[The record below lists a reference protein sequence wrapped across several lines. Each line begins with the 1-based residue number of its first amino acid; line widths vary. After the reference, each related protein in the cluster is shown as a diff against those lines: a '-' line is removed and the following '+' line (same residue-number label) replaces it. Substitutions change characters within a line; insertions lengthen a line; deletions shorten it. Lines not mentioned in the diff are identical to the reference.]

1 MVLIERDEQL
11 ARLRRDLQS
20 CEKHRQGHV
29 ALVTGPVGSGKTH
42 LLDGFG
48 TWAAGTGAQVLTA
61 AGSRAEQG
69 LPFGV
74 LGQLLHGARL
84 AGSDTARVEELM
96 REAAVAIPAAEARW
110 AAADELPAEG
120 PMWPPLLR
128 EVFAALLD
136 LVDRGPVVL
145 VVDDLHHADATSLHC
160 LLYVTRRLHHAPIMV
175 LLSESVTLSPANPL
189 FHAELRSRPRLSQ
202 LALPP
207 LAVAAVARRL
217 HELGGGSGT
226 APSGEV
232 VQEAR
237 RLVHTTGGSPLLVQA
252 LVGEGARRGGED
264 GASASVPRAQD
275 AFGRAVLHSLYR
287 HEPEARSV
295 ARALAVL
302 DRPASQELLGQV
314 LGVLPDSVA
323 SALRV
328 LQSSGLVDT
337 DRLRHP
343 RILQAVLSDTPA
355 ETRQRLHERAART
368 LHEYGAEPGVVAGHL
383 VASGGTGEEWAAP
396 VLQDAAEQALSAGR
410 PDLTV
415 AYLRLGCGA
424 GTDEERREALTT
436 MLVSARWQVNP
447 LAAAGDLDRLVRSAR
462 TGGDPASP
470 AVAAVPYLL
479 WQGRAEEAAAAV
491 AAGPQAGAGGATG
504 AAGAAGAAGVKAAG
518 AVRARVNGTVG
529 AVGAAGAVGAVG
541 AVGARAVG
549 AGGPEAAGPGAD
561 DRGAATGADGRLQAM
576 RLLVALSHP
585 DFLMPVRTSQSL
597 WSRAAT
603 APHSVSPLLQ
613 SVSVLCAA
621 LHPTDEVDSTAAAEQ
636 FLQRHQLDRG
646 NRGLLVAPLLAL
658 LYAGRADRVVAW
670 SGTLLGRPEV
680 SHTPAWR
687 GVVRAIRAEA
697 ALRLGD
703 LAEAEKGARAAL
715 EDLPAP
721 AWGVAV
727 GGPLGTLIACAT
739 EAGRHAEADRL
750 LAEPVPPGM
759 FRTPVGAHYLIAR
772 GSYHLA
778 MGRYQA
784 ASSDFQRC
792 GAMMRG
798 WKMEAAGLVPWR
810 LELARVQISLGNRT
824 HAAQLLR
831 EQLHVPHG
839 LDERTRGRAL
849 HLLATTAAP
858 DHRRKLLAKAVE
870 LFQSCGDRRGL
881 ARALADTDKVLRQ
894 SGEPGRTRHFLFPAD
909 DAAQGPE
916 AAPWARQTPEWQ
928 DRPGKPQAA
937 AEGADRDDVLSE
949 AELRVAVLAAR
960 GQTNRQISDALFIT
974 VSTVEQHLT
983 RTYRKLNVRQRTD
996 LPSWLLA
1003 ADGHQPR
1010 KVQDKVS

>member
-1 MVLIERDEQL
+1 M
-11 ARLRRDLQS
+11 
-20 CEKHRQGHV
+20 GHV
-29 ALVTGPVGSGKTH
+29 ALVTGPVGMGKTQ
-42 LLDGFG
+42 LLETFG
-48 TWAAGTGAQVLTA
+48 KWAAATGARVLTA

-84 AGSDTARVEELM
+84 AGCDTTRVEKLM
-96 REAAVAIPAAEARW
+96 AEAAGAIPTAEARW

-128 EVFAALLD
+128 DVFATLLD
-136 LVDRGPVVL
+136 LVDRGPLVL
-145 VVDDLHHADATSLHC
+145 VVDDLQHADATSLHC

-175 LLSESVTLSPANPL
+175 LLSETSTLRPANSL
-189 FHAELRSRPRLSQ
+189 FHAELRSRPRLSH
-202 LALPP
+202 LTLPP
-207 LAVAAVARRL
+207 LTVDSVAQL
-217 HELGGGSGT
+217 LQEPGGESGGGAGNS
-226 APSGEV
+226 EV
-232 VQEAR
+232 MQEAQ
-237 RLVHTTGGSPLLVQA
+237 RLLHMTGGNPLLVQA
-252 LVGEGARRGGED
+252 LVGEPGRREDEGGPAPV
-264 GASASVPRAQD
+264 GRVGD

-287 HEPEARSV
+287 HEPETRKV

-302 DRPASQELLGQV
+302 DRPVSQELLGQ
-314 LGVLPDSVA
+314 LLDLLPASVA

-328 LQSSGLVDT
+328 LHSSGLVDT

-343 RILQAVLSDTPA
+343 RILHSVLSDTPA
-355 ETRQRLHERAART
+355 EIRQWLHERAAKT
-368 LHEYGAEPGVVAGHL
+368 LHEYGAEPSVVAGHL
-383 VASGGTGEEWAAP
+383 VASGFTGDDWVAP
-396 VLQDAAEQALSAGR
+396 VLQDAAEHALSAGR

-415 AYLRLGCGA
+415 AYLRLGCEA
-424 GTDEERREALTT
+424 GTDEERRKALTS

-447 LAAAGDLDRLVRSAR
+447 LAANGDLDKLVRSAK
-462 TGGDPASP
+462 TDGYPVSA

-479 WQGRAEEAAAAV
+479 WQGRAEEAAEAV
-491 AAGPQAGAGGATG
+491 AAVPET
-504 AAGAAGAAGVKAAG
+504 KAAET
-518 AVRARVNGTVG
+518 A
-529 AVGAAGAVGAVG
+529 
-541 AVGARAVG
+541 
-549 AGGPEAAGPGAD
+549 GPE
-561 DRGAATGADGRLQAM
+561 DGRLQAM
-576 RLLVALSHP
+576 RLLVSLSHP
-585 DFLMPVRTSQSL
+585 DFLVSVRQSQGL
-597 WSRAAT
+597 WSKAAT

-613 SVSVLCAA
+613 AVSVLGSA
-621 LHPTDEVDSTAAAEQ
+621 LLPTNEVDTTAAAEQ
-636 FLQRHQLDRG
+636 FLQRHHLDRG
-646 NRGLLVAPLLAL
+646 NRGLLVPPLLAL
-658 LYAGRADRVVAW
+658 LYGGRADRVVAW
-670 SGTLLGRPEV
+670 SGILLGRPEAR
-680 SHTPAWR
+680 HTPVWR
-687 GVVRAIRAEA
+687 GVVRSIRAEA

-703 LAEAEKGARAAL
+703 LAEAEQGARAAL

-727 GGPLGTLIACAT
+727 GGPLGTLISCAT
-739 EAGRHAEADRL
+739 EAGRHAEADRW
-750 LAEPVPPGM
+750 LAEPVPTGM

-772 GSYHLA
+772 GSHHLG
-778 MGRYQA
+778 MGRHQA

-798 WKMEAAGLVPWR
+798 WNLEAAGLVPWR
-810 LELARVQISLGNRT
+810 LELARVQIALGNRT

-849 HLLATTAAP
+849 HLLASTAAP
-858 DHRRKLLAKAVE
+858 DHRRKLLSKAVE

-881 ARALADTDKVLRQ
+881 ARALADADQVLRQ
-894 SGEPGRTRHFLFPAD
+894 SGEPGRTRHFLFRAD
-909 DAAQGPE
+909 DAAQGSDS
-916 AAPWARQTPEWQ
+916 APWVRQAPEWQ
-928 DRPGKPQAA
+928 EPQGKPPAG
-937 AEGADRDDVLSE
+937 EDADRDDVLSE

-1003 ADGHQPR
+1003 MDDHQPR

>member
-1 MVLIERDEQL
+1 MESPPLGTRTDTSGHVRRRGTGSSVGQHHNCWSGTADGEAGPVVLIERGEQL
-11 ARLRRDLQS
+11 AQLRRNLHS
-20 CEKHRQGHV
+20 CEKHRMGHV
-29 ALVTGPVGSGKTH
+29 ALVTGPVGMGKTQ
-42 LLDGFG
+42 LLETFG
-48 TWAAGTGAQVLTA
+48 KWAAATGARVLTA

-84 AGSDTARVEELM
+84 AGCDTTRVEKLM
-96 REAAVAIPAAEARW
+96 AEAAGAIPTAEARW

-128 EVFAALLD
+128 DVFATLLD
-136 LVDRGPVVL
+136 LVDRGPLVL
-145 VVDDLHHADATSLHC
+145 VVDDLQHADATSLHC

-175 LLSESVTLSPANPL
+175 LLSETSTLRPANSL
-189 FHAELRSRPRLSQ
+189 FHAELRSRPRLSHIT
-202 LALPP
+202 LPP
-207 LAVAAVARRL
+207 LTGDSVAQLLQERGGESGGAR
-217 HELGGGSGT
+217 GS
-226 APSGEV
+226 EV
-232 VQEAR
+232 LQEAQ
-237 RLVHTTGGSPLLVQA
+237 RLLHMTGGNPLLVQA
-252 LVGEGARRGGED
+252 LAGEPDRREEEGVH
-264 GASASVPRAQD
+264 ASVPRVGD

-287 HEPEARSV
+287 HEPEARKV

-302 DRPASQELLGQV
+302 DRPVSQELLGQL
-314 LGVLPDSVA
+314 LGLLPASVA

-328 LQSSGLVDT
+328 LHSSGLVDG

-343 RILQAVLSDTPA
+343 RILHSVLSDTPA
-355 ETRQRLHERAART
+355 EIRQWLHERAAKT
-368 LHEYGAEPGVVAGHL
+368 LHEYGAESSAVAGHL
-383 VASGGTGEEWAAP
+383 VASGFTEEEWVAP
-396 VLQDAAEQALSAGR
+396 VLQDAAEYALSAGR

-415 AYLRLGCGA
+415 AYLRLGCEA
-424 GTDEERREALTT
+424 GSDEERRKALTS

-447 LAAAGDLDRLVRSAR
+447 LAANGDLDRLVRSAK
-462 TGGDPASP
+462 TDGYPVSA

-479 WQGRAEEAAAAV
+479 WQGRAEEAAEAV
-491 AAGPQAGAGGATG
+491 AAGPEA
-504 AAGAAGAAGVKAAG
+504 KAAET
-518 AVRARVNGTVG
+518 A
-529 AVGAAGAVGAVG
+529 
-541 AVGARAVG
+541 
-549 AGGPEAAGPGAD
+549 GPE
-561 DRGAATGADGRLQAM
+561 DGRLQAM
-576 RLLVALSHP
+576 RLLVSLSHP
-585 DFLMPVRTSQSL
+585 DFVVSARQSQSL
-597 WSRAAT
+597 WSKAAT

-613 SVSVLCAA
+613 AVSVLGSA
-621 LHPTDEVDSTAAAEQ
+621 LLPTDEVDSTAAAEQ
-636 FLQRHQLDRG
+636 FLQRHHLDRG
-646 NRGLLVAPLLAL
+646 DRGLLVAPLLAL

-670 SGTLLGRPEV
+670 SGILLGRPEAR
-680 SHTPAWR
+680 HTPVWR
-687 GVVRAIRAEA
+687 GVVRSIRAEA

-703 LAEAEKGARAAL
+703 LAEAEQGARAAL

-727 GGPLGTLIACAT
+727 GGPLGTLISCAT
-739 EAGRHAEADRL
+739 EAGRHAEADRW

-772 GSYHLA
+772 GSHHLG
-778 MGRYQA
+778 MGRHQA

-798 WKMEAAGLVPWR
+798 WNLEAAGLVPWR
-810 LELARVQISLGNRT
+810 LELARVQIALGNRT

-849 HLLATTAAP
+849 HLLASTAAP
-858 DHRRKLLAKAVE
+858 DHRRKLLSKAVE

-881 ARALADTDKVLRQ
+881 ARALADTDQVLRQ
-894 SGEPGRTRHFLFPAD
+894 SGEPGRTRHFLFRAD
-909 DAAQGPE
+909 DSAQGPD
-916 AAPWARQTPEWQ
+916 AAPWVRQAPEWQ
-928 DRPGKPQAA
+928 EQQGKPPA
-937 AEGADRDDVLSE
+937 AEDADRDDVLSE

-1003 ADGHQPR
+1003 MDDHQPR

>member
-1 MVLIERDEQL
+1 MLIERGEQL
-11 ARLRRDLQS
+11 AQLRRNLHS
-20 CEKHRQGHV
+20 CEKHRMGHV
-29 ALVTGPVGSGKTH
+29 ALVTGPVGMGKTQ
-42 LLDGFG
+42 LLETFG
-48 TWAAGTGAQVLTA
+48 KWAAATGARVLTA

-84 AGSDTARVEELM
+84 AGCDTARVEKLM
-96 REAAVAIPAAEARW
+96 AEAAGAIPTAEARW

-128 EVFAALLD
+128 DVFATLLD
-136 LVDRGPVVL
+136 LVDRGPLVL
-145 VVDDLHHADATSLHC
+145 VVDDLQHADATSLHC

-175 LLSESVTLSPANPL
+175 LLSETSTLRPANSL
-189 FHAELRSRPRLSQ
+189 FHAELRSRPRLSHLTLPSLTVDSVAQ
-202 LALPP
+202 LLQE
-207 LAVAAVARRL
+207 RGG
-217 HELGGGSGT
+217 ESGGGAGNS
-226 APSGEV
+226 EV
-232 VQEAR
+232 LQEAQ
-237 RLVHTTGGSPLLVQA
+237 RLLHMTGGNPLLVQA
-252 LVGEGARRGGED
+252 LVGEPSRREEED
-264 GASASVPRAQD
+264 GPAPVARVGD

-287 HEPEARSV
+287 HEPETRKV

-302 DRPASQELLGQV
+302 DRPVSQELLGQL
-314 LGVLPDSVA
+314 LGLLPASVA

-328 LQSSGLVDT
+328 LHSSGLVDT

-343 RILQAVLSDTPA
+343 RILHSVLSDTPA
-355 ETRQRLHERAART
+355 EIRQWLHERAAKT
-368 LHEYGAEPGVVAGHL
+368 LHEYGAEPSVVAGHL
-383 VASGGTGEEWAAP
+383 VASGFTGDEWVAP
-396 VLQDAAEQALSAGR
+396 VLQDAAEHALSAGR

-415 AYLRLGCGA
+415 AYLRLGCEA
-424 GTDEERREALTT
+424 GTDEERRKALTS

-447 LAAAGDLDRLVRSAR
+447 LAANGDLDKLVRSAK
-462 TGGDPASP
+462 TDGYPVSA

-479 WQGRAEEAAAAV
+479 WQGRAEEAAEAV
-491 AAGPQAGAGGATG
+491 AAVPET
-504 AAGAAGAAGVKAAG
+504 KAAET
-518 AVRARVNGTVG
+518 A
-529 AVGAAGAVGAVG
+529 
-541 AVGARAVG
+541 
-549 AGGPEAAGPGAD
+549 GPE
-561 DRGAATGADGRLQAM
+561 DGRLQAM
-576 RLLVALSHP
+576 RLLVSLSHP
-585 DFLMPVRTSQSL
+585 DFLVSVRQTQGL
-597 WSRAAT
+597 WSKAAS

-613 SVSVLCAA
+613 AVSVLGSA
-621 LHPTDEVDSTAAAEQ
+621 LLPTNEVDSTAAAEQ
-636 FLQRHQLDRG
+636 FLQRHHLDRG
-646 NRGLLVAPLLAL
+646 NRGLLVPPLLAL
-658 LYAGRADRVVAW
+658 LYGGRADRVVAW
-670 SGTLLGRPEV
+670 SGILLGRPEAR
-680 SHTPAWR
+680 HTPVWR
-687 GVVRAIRAEA
+687 GVVRSIRAEA

-703 LAEAEKGARAAL
+703 LAEAEQGARAAL

-727 GGPLGTLIACAT
+727 GGPLGTLISCAT
-739 EAGRHAEADRL
+739 EAGRHAEADRW
-750 LAEPVPPGM
+750 LAEPVPTGM

-772 GSYHLA
+772 GSHHLG
-778 MGRYQA
+778 MGRHQA

-798 WKMEAAGLVPWR
+798 WNLEAAGLVPWR
-810 LELARVQISLGNRT
+810 LELARVQIALGNRT

-849 HLLATTAAP
+849 HLLASTAAP
-858 DHRRKLLAKAVE
+858 DHRRKLLSKAVE

-881 ARALADTDKVLRQ
+881 ARALADADQVLRQ
-894 SGEPGRTRHFLFPAD
+894 SGEPGRTRHFLFRAD
-909 DAAQGPE
+909 DAAQGSE
-916 AAPWARQTPEWQ
+916 SAPWVRQAPEWQ
-928 DRPGKPQAA
+928 EQQGKPPAG
-937 AEGADRDDVLSE
+937 EDADRDDVLSE

-1003 ADGHQPR
+1003 MDDHQPR

>member
-1 MVLIERDEQL
+1 MESPPLGTRTDSSGHVQRRGTGSSAGQHHFRWSGTADGEAGPVVLIERGEQL
-11 ARLRRDLQS
+11 AQLRRNLHS
-20 CEKHRQGHV
+20 CEKHRMGHV
-29 ALVTGPVGSGKTH
+29 ALVTGPVGMGKTQ
-42 LLDGFG
+42 LLETFG
-48 TWAAGTGAQVLTA
+48 KWAAATGARVLTA

-84 AGSDTARVEELM
+84 AGCDTARVEKLM
-96 REAAVAIPAAEARW
+96 AEAAGAIPTAEARW

-128 EVFAALLD
+128 DVFATLLD
-136 LVDRGPVVL
+136 LVDRGPLVL
-145 VVDDLHHADATSLHC
+145 VVDDLQHADASSLHC

-175 LLSESVTLSPANPL
+175 LLSETSTLRPANSL
-189 FHAELRSRPRLSQ
+189 FHAELRSRPRLSH
-202 LALPP
+202 LTLPP
-207 LAVAAVARRL
+207 LTVDSVAQLLQER
-217 HELGGGSGT
+217 GGESGGAGS
-226 APSGEV
+226 SEV
-232 VQEAR
+232 LQEAQ
-237 RLVHTTGGSPLLVQA
+237 RLLHMTGGNPLLVQA
-252 LVGEGARRGGED
+252 LVGEPSRREEEGGPAPVARVG
-264 GASASVPRAQD
+264 D

-287 HEPEARSV
+287 HEPEARKV

-302 DRPASQELLGQV
+302 DRPVSQELLGQ
-314 LGVLPDSVA
+314 LLDLLPASVA

-328 LQSSGLVDT
+328 LHSSGLVDT

-343 RILQAVLSDTPA
+343 RILHSVLSDTPA
-355 ETRQRLHERAART
+355 EIRQWLHERAAKT
-368 LHEYGAEPGVVAGHL
+368 LHEYGAEPSVVAGHL
-383 VASGGTGEEWAAP
+383 IASGFRGDDWVAP
-396 VLQDAAEQALSAGR
+396 VLQDAAEHALSAGR

-415 AYLRLGCGA
+415 AYLRLGCEA
-424 GTDEERREALTT
+424 GTDEERRKALTS

-447 LAAAGDLDRLVRSAR
+447 LAANGDLDKLVRSAK
-462 TGGDPASP
+462 TDGYPVSA

-479 WQGRAEEAAAAV
+479 WQGRAEEAAEAV
-491 AAGPQAGAGGATG
+491 AAVPEA
-504 AAGAAGAAGVKAAG
+504 KAAET
-518 AVRARVNGTVG
+518 A
-529 AVGAAGAVGAVG
+529 
-541 AVGARAVG
+541 
-549 AGGPEAAGPGAD
+549 GPE
-561 DRGAATGADGRLQAM
+561 DGRLQAM
-576 RLLVALSHP
+576 RLLVSLSHP
-585 DFLMPVRTSQSL
+585 DFLVSVRQSQGL
-597 WSRAAT
+597 WSKAAT

-613 SVSVLCAA
+613 AVSVLGSA
-621 LHPTDEVDSTAAAEQ
+621 LLPTNEVDSTAAAEQ
-636 FLQRHQLDRG
+636 FLQRHHLDRG

-658 LYAGRADRVVAW
+658 LYGGRADRVVAW
-670 SGTLLGRPEV
+670 SGILLGRPEAR
-680 SHTPAWR
+680 HTPVWR
-687 GVVRAIRAEA
+687 GVVRSIRAEA

-703 LAEAEKGARAAL
+703 LAEAEQVARAAL

-727 GGPLGTLIACAT
+727 GGPLGTLISCAT
-739 EAGRHAEADRL
+739 EAGRHAEADRW
-750 LAEPVPPGM
+750 LAEPVPTGM

-772 GSYHLA
+772 GSHHLG
-778 MGRYQA
+778 MGRHQA

-798 WKMEAAGLVPWR
+798 WNLEAAGLVPWR
-810 LELARVQISLGNRT
+810 LELARVQIALGNRT

-849 HLLATTAAP
+849 HLLASTAAP
-858 DHRRKLLAKAVE
+858 DHRRKLLSKAVE

-881 ARALADTDKVLRQ
+881 ARALADTDQVLRQ
-894 SGEPGRTRHFLFPAD
+894 TGEPGRTRHFLFRAD
-909 DAAQGPE
+909 DAAQGSDS
-916 AAPWARQTPEWQ
+916 APWVRQAPEWQ
-928 DRPGKPQAA
+928 EQQGKPPA
-937 AEGADRDDVLSE
+937 AEDADKDDVLSE

-1003 ADGHQPR
+1003 MDDHQPR
-1010 KVQDKVS
+1010 KVQDKVG

>member
-1 MVLIERDEQL
+1 MVLIARDEQL
-11 ARLRRDLQS
+11 AQLSQNLQF

-29 ALVTGPVGSGKTH
+29 ALVTGPVGSGKTQ
-42 LLDGFG
+42 LLDSFG
-48 TWAAGTGAQVLTA
+48 TWAAATGAQVLTA
-61 AGSRAEQG
+61 AGSRTEQG

-84 AGSDTARVEELM
+84 AGSDTTRVEELM
-96 REAAVAIPAAEARW
+96 REAAGTIPAAEARW

-128 EVFAALLD
+128 DVFAALLN
-136 LVDRGPVVL
+136 LVDRGPLVL
-145 VVDDLHHADATSLHC
+145 VVDDLHYADATSLHC

-175 LLSESVTLSPANPL
+175 LFSEMLTLRPANPL
-189 FHAELRSRPRLSQ
+189 FHAELRSRPRLSH
-202 LALPP
+202 LTLPP
-207 LAVAAVARRL
+207 LDADSVARQL
-217 HELGGGSGT
+217 HELGGGDGST
-226 APSGEV
+226 PSGEV

-237 RLVHTTGGSPLLVQA
+237 LLVRMTGGNPLLVQA
-252 LVGEGARRGGED
+252 LVGEPARSGKDGPAPVSRAED
-264 GASASVPRAQD
+264 ALD
-275 AFGRAVLHSLYR
+275 RAVLHSLYR
-287 HEPEARSV
+287 HEPEARTV

-302 DRPASQELLGQV
+302 DQPVSQELLGQ
-314 LGVLPDSVA
+314 LIGLLPASVV

-328 LQSSGLVDT
+328 LHSSGLVDN

-343 RILQAVLSDTPA
+343 RILHAVLSDTPA

-383 VASGGTGEEWAAP
+383 VASGGTGEKWAVP
-396 VLQDAAEQALSAGR
+396 VLQEAAEQALSAGR

-415 AYLRLGCGA
+415 AYLRLGCGV

-462 TGGDPASP
+462 NGGDPAPP

-479 WQGRAEEAAAAV
+479 WQGRAEEAAEAV
-491 AAGPQAGAGGATG
+491 AAGPRDRTAETAGA
-504 AAGAAGAAGVKAAG
+504 KA
-518 AVRARVNGTVG
+518 VV
-529 AVGAAGAVGAVG
+529 
-541 AVGARAVG
+541 AVG
-549 AGGPEAAGPGAD
+549 AGGGQASTPGAPD
-561 DRGAATGADGRLQAM
+561 PGAKADGAAVSTDGRLLAM
-576 RLLVALSHP
+576 RLLVSLSHP
-585 DFLMPVRTSQSL
+585 DHLMPLRASQSL
-597 WSRAAT
+597 WGRAAT

-613 SVSVLCAA
+613 SVSVLCSA
-621 LHPTDEVDSTAAAEQ
+621 LLPTDEVDSTAAAEQ
-636 FLQRHQLDRG
+636 FLQQHQLDRG

-670 SGTLLGRPEV
+670 SGTLLDRPEV
-680 SHTPAWR
+680 CHTPAWR

-727 GGPLGTLIACAT
+727 GGPVSTLVACAT
-739 EAGRHAEADRL
+739 ETGRHAEADRL
-750 LAEPVPPGM
+750 LTEPVPPGM
-759 FRTPVGAHYLIAR
+759 FRTPVGAHYLGAR

-778 MGRYQA
+778 VGRYQA

-792 GAMMRG
+792 GAMMRA
-798 WKMEAAGLVPWR
+798 WKLEAAGLVPWR
-810 LELARVQISLGNRT
+810 LELARVQISLGHRT

-849 HLLATTAAP
+849 HLLSTTAAS
-858 DHRRKLLAKAVE
+858 DHRRKLLSKAVE

-881 ARALADTDKVLRQ
+881 SQALADTDKVLRQ
-894 SGEPGRTRHFLFPAD
+894 SGEPGRTRYFPFPAED
-909 DAAQGPE
+909 RAQSGPDG
-916 AAPWARQTPEWQ
+916 APWARQAPEWQ
-928 DRPGKPQAA
+928 DRTGKAGDA

-983 RTYRKLNVRQRTD
+983 RTYRKLNVRQRTA

-1003 ADGHQPR
+1003 ADGYQPR
-1010 KVQDKVS
+1010 QDKVS